1 MSHAPP
7 PPRPTHVLV
16 VDDSATSR
24 ALIRVHL
31 MGHELEFHEASSGD
45 EAMRVLGSTDID
57 LVILDYNMPD
67 KDGLGVTRAIR
78 SHERATVR
86 ALPIIMLTANKAADL
101 PARARKEGVTEV
113 VQKPVTSSNLVP
125 ALELALHRA

>member
-1 MSHAPP
+1 
-7 PPRPTHVLV
+7 
-16 VDDSATSR
+16 
-24 ALIRVHL
+24 
-31 MGHELEFHEASSGD
+31 MGHELEFHEAASGD
-45 EAMRVLGSTDID
+45 EALRVLGSTDID

-78 SHERATVR
+78 GHERSSVR